1 MPQGSILDSLLFNIF
16 INDLL
21 FSITKS
27 EVCNFTDDELFIIAT
42 KIYITFLII
51 YTMTKNNVPHW
62 FKFNSLKANPDK
74 FQLMILGANKN
85 KSFSINIRGI
95 NILSKN
101 EVILLG
107 ATIDHELKL
116 NKHIEDLCTRAS
128 FKLHTFRRIRKYLG
142 ITKARILANA
152 FIESQFN
159 YALLM
164 WMFASKMT
172 INKICKLHYRTLKVA
187 YNEYNK

>member
-1 MPQGSILDSLLFNIF
+1 M
-16 INDLL
+16 
-21 FSITKS
+21 TK
-27 EVCNFTDDELFIIAT
+27 LFIIAT

-95 NILSKN
+95 NMLSKN

>member
-1 MPQGSILDSLLFNIF
+1 MTNIMCLSLILINFN
-16 INDLL
+16 
-21 FSITKS
+21 S
-27 EVCNFTDDELFIIAT
+27 
-42 KIYITFLII
+42 FLI
-51 YTMTKNNVPHW
+51 W

-159 YALLM
+159 YAPLM

-172 INKICKLHYRTLKVA
+172 INKICKLHYRTLKVV